1 LGAIVCL
8 AHLISDLSYLFEQGQ
23 LRTGRESRQGLAQIT
38 EMCANVDHPIVDLG
52 EVLLLASYPAGKFGQ
67 TLLQFLG
74 LAATL
79 PD

>member
-1 LGAIVCL
+1 MGAIVYL

-38 EMCANVDHPIVDLG
+38 EMCANVDHPIVDLV
-52 EVLLLASYPAGKFGQ
+52 EVLLLADCPAGKLSQ
-67 TLLQFLG
+67 ALLELLD